1 MIPLARPDIGPR
13 EEELVLEVLRS
24 GVLSLGPVGRRFEED
39 FAAYVGT
46 RHAAAVSSGTA
57 GLHLAV
63 RLAGVGAGD
72 EVITSPF
79 SFVAS
84 ANCALYEGATP
95 VFADIDPVTFNIDPA
110 AVEAAITPRTRAIVP
125 VHVFGLPCD
134 IEAINEIARK
144 HDLAVIEDAA
154 EAIGARRRGRL
165 IGTHGN
171 PAVFAFYP
179 NKQMTTGEGGMV
191 TTDDPVL
198 HAGLK
203 SLSNQ
208 GRSDT
213 GDWLEHDRLGYNYR
227 LDDVSA
233 AIGVGQVERLD
244 ELLASRAS
252 VAARYDALLGDIE
265 GVSTPAVV
273 EGDERSWF
281 VYVVE
286 LHPQADRNAVMA
298 RLQAS
303 GVACKPY
310 LPAIHLQP
318 FYRQLGHRE
327 GELPVCESVSARTLA
342 LPFFGAITEA
352 EQHTVAHGARGGRGG
367 VVALVAAALPHPV
380 QVVRSTTAYLLA
392 PAPLDDGVAY
402 LTVPRQVRRP
412 GRRGADLRRPAGGRS
427 GRRAS
432 ARCSTSA
439 ATWRRS
445 ATPSAR
451 RSATASTWSTACRP
465 RRAAATSRGPA

>member
-1 MIPLARPDIGPR
+1 M
-13 EEELVLEVLRS
+13 
-24 GVLSLGPVGRRFEED
+24 
-39 FAAYVGT
+39 
-46 RHAAAVSSGTA
+46 
-57 GLHLAV
+57 

-110 AVEAAITPRTRAIVP
+110 AIEAAITPRTRAIVP

-191 TTDDPVL
+191 TTDDPAL
-198 HAGLK
+198 YAGLK

-213 GDWLEHDRLGYNYR
+213 GDWLEHDRLGFNYR

-233 AIGVGQVERLD
+233 AIGVG
-244 ELLASRAS
+244 AGRA
-252 VAARYDALLGDIE
+252 
-265 GVSTPAVV
+265 
-273 EGDERSWF
+273 
-281 VYVVE
+281 
-286 LHPQADRNAVMA
+286 
-298 RLQAS
+298 
-303 GVACKPY
+303 
-310 LPAIHLQP
+310 
-318 FYRQLGHRE
+318 
-327 GELPVCESVSARTLA
+327 
-342 LPFFGAITEA
+342 
-352 EQHTVAHGARGGRGG
+352 
-367 VVALVAAALPHPV
+367 
-380 QVVRSTTAYLLA
+380 
-392 PAPLDDGVAY
+392 
-402 LTVPRQVRRP
+402 
-412 GRRGADLRRPAGGRS
+412 
-427 GRRAS
+427 
-432 ARCSTSA
+432 
-439 ATWRRS
+439 
-445 ATPSAR
+445 
-451 RSATASTWSTACRP
+451 P
-465 RRAAATSRGPA
+465 RRAPRLARRGRTRATTRCSATSRACRRRPWWRATSGRGSCTWSSCIRRPTATP

>member
-1 MIPLARPDIGPR
+1 VIPLARPDIGRR

-24 GVLSLGPVGRRFEED
+24 GLLSLGPVGRRFEAD

-144 HDLAVIEDAA
+144 HDLHVIEDAA

-191 TTDDPVL
+191 TTDDPAL

-233 AIGVGQVERLD
+233 AIGVAQVERLD
-244 ELLASRAS
+244 EILASRAA
-252 VAARYDALLGDIE
+252 VAATYDALLGDLE

-273 EGDERSWF
+273 SGDERSWF

-298 RLQAS
+298 RLQES

-318 FYRQLGHRE
+318 FYRELGHRE

-352 EQHTVAHGARGGRGG
+352 EQHTVA
-367 VVALVAAALPHPV
+367 AALEAAV
-380 QVVRSTTAYLLA
+380 ETSWRS
-392 PAPLDDGVAY
+392 
-402 LTVPRQVRRP
+402 
-412 GRRGADLRRPAGGRS
+412 
-427 GRRAS
+427 
-432 ARCSTSA
+432 
-439 ATWRRS
+439 
-445 ATPSAR
+445 
-451 RSATASTWSTACRP
+451 
-465 RRAAATSRGPA
+465 

>member
-1 MIPLARPDIGPR
+1 MIPLARPDVGAR

-24 GVLSLGPVGRRFEED
+24 GMLSLGPVGRRFEED
-39 FAAYVGT
+39 FAAWVGT
-46 RHAAAVSSGTA
+46 RFAAGVSSGTA

-63 RLAGVGAGD
+63 RLAGVGPGD

-134 IEAINEIARK
+134 IEAINDLARR

-154 EAIGARRRGRL
+154 EAVGARRRGRL

-191 TTDDPVL
+191 TTDDEAV

-203 SLSNQ
+203 SLANQ

-213 GDWLEHDRLGYNYR
+213 GDWLEHDRLGFNYR

-233 AIGVGQVERLD
+233 AIGVAQVERLGAI
-244 ELLASRAS
+244 LAQRAA
-252 VAARYDALLGDIE
+252 VAARYDDLLGEIE
-265 GVSTPAVV
+265 GVSTPVVV

-286 LHPQADRNAVMA
+286 LHPLLDRNAVMR
-298 RLQAS
+298 RLQEA

-318 FYRQLGHRE
+318 FYRARGHRE

-342 LPFFGAITEA
+342 VPFFGAISEA
-352 EQHTVAHGARGGRGG
+352 EQATVADELQRA
-367 VVALVAAALPHPV
+367 VEASW
-380 QVVRSTTAYLLA
+380 RS
-392 PAPLDDGVAY
+392 
-402 LTVPRQVRRP
+402 
-412 GRRGADLRRPAGGRS
+412 
-427 GRRAS
+427 
-432 ARCSTSA
+432 
-439 ATWRRS
+439 
-445 ATPSAR
+445 
-451 RSATASTWSTACRP
+451 
-465 RRAAATSRGPA
+465 

>member
-24 GVLSLGPVGRRFEED
+24 GVLSLGPVGRQFEES
-39 FAAYVGT
+39 FASYVGT

-110 AVEAAITPRTRAIVP
+110 AIEAAITPRTRAIVP

-134 IEAINEIARK
+134 IEAINAIARK
-144 HDLAVIEDAA
+144 HDLKVIEDAA

-191 TTDDPVL
+191 TTDDPAL

-213 GDWLEHDRLGYNYR
+213 GDWLEHDRLGFNYR

-233 AIGVGQVERLD
+233 AIGVGAGR
-244 ELLASRAS
+244 
-252 VAARYDALLGDIE
+252 AARRA
-265 GVSTPAVV
+265 
-273 EGDERSWF
+273 
-281 VYVVE
+281 
-286 LHPQADRNAVMA
+286 A
-298 RLQAS
+298 RL
-303 GVACKPY
+303 
-310 LPAIHLQP
+310 
-318 FYRQLGHRE
+318 
-327 GELPVCESVSARTLA
+327 AR
-342 LPFFGAITEA
+342 
-352 EQHTVAHGARGGRGG
+352 RGRG
-367 VVALVAAALPHPV
+367 A
-380 QVVRSTTAYLLA
+380 
-392 PAPLDDGVAY
+392 
-402 LTVPRQVRRP
+402 
-412 GRRGADLRRPAGGRS
+412 LRRPARRHRGRVDAGRGR
-427 GRRAS
+427 GRRALVVRLRGG
-432 ARCSTSA
+432 AASA
-439 ATWRRS
+439 A
-445 ATPSAR
+445 P
-451 RSATASTWSTACRP
+451 TAMP
-465 RRAAATSRGPA
+465 

>member
-1 MIPLARPDIGPR
+1 MARADGGDDGRRRERRRARGPGCRVIPLARPDVGAR

-24 GVLSLGPVGRRFEED
+24 GMLSLGPVGRRFEED
-39 FAAYVGT
+39 FAAFIGT
-46 RHAAAVSSGTA
+46 RFAAGVSSGTA

-110 AVEAAITPRTRAIVP
+110 AVEAAITARTRAIVP

-134 IEAINEIARK
+134 IEAINDIARR
-144 HDLAVIEDAA
+144 HDLAVVEDAA
-154 EAIGARRRGRL
+154 EAIGASRRGRR

-191 TTDDPVL
+191 TTDDEAVY
-198 HAGLK
+198 AGLK
-203 SLSNQ
+203 SLANQ

-213 GDWLEHDRLGYNYR
+213 GDWLEHDRLGFNYR

-233 AIGVGQVERLD
+233 AIGVAQVERLD
-244 ELLASRAS
+244 AILARRGA
-252 VAARYDALLGDIE
+252 VAARYDDLLGEIE

-273 EGDERSWF
+273 DGDQRSWF

-286 LHPQADRNAVMA
+286 LHPLIDRNAVMR
-298 RLQAS
+298 RLQDV

-318 FYRQLGHRE
+318 FYRSRGHRE

-342 LPFFGAITEA
+342 VPFFGAISEA
-352 EQHTVAHGARGGRGG
+352 EQTTVAEQLQRA
-367 VVALVAAALPHPV
+367 VEASW
-380 QVVRSTTAYLLA
+380 RS
-392 PAPLDDGVAY
+392 
-402 LTVPRQVRRP
+402 
-412 GRRGADLRRPAGGRS
+412 
-427 GRRAS
+427 
-432 ARCSTSA
+432 
-439 ATWRRS
+439 
-445 ATPSAR
+445 
-451 RSATASTWSTACRP
+451 
-465 RRAAATSRGPA
+465 

>member
-1 MIPLARPDIGPR
+1 MARGDGGDDRRRRARGPVCSVIPLARPDVGPR

-24 GVLSLGPVGRRFEED
+24 GLLSLGPVGRRFEED
-39 FAAYVGT
+39 FAAWVGT
-46 RHAAAVSSGTA
+46 RFAAGVSSGTA

-63 RLAGVGAGD
+63 RLAGVGPGD

-95 VFADIDPVTFNIDPA
+95 VFADIDPVTFNIDPV

-134 IEAINEIARK
+134 IEAINEIAGR

-154 EAIGARRRGRL
+154 EAIGASRRGRR

-191 TTDDPVL
+191 TTDDPAV

-203 SLSNQ
+203 SLANQ

-213 GDWLEHDRLGYNYR
+213 GDWLEHDRLGFNYR

-233 AIGVGQVERLD
+233 AIGVAQVERLD
-244 ELLASRAS
+244 AILAQRAA
-252 VAARYDALLGDIE
+252 VAARYDELLGDIE

-273 EGDERSWF
+273 DGDERSWF

-286 LHPQADRNAVMA
+286 LHPLLDRNAVMR
-298 RLQAS
+298 RLQEV

-318 FYRQLGHRE
+318 FYRARGHRE

-342 LPFFGAITEA
+342 VPFFGAISEA
-352 EQHTVAHGARGGRGG
+352 EQSTVAEELQRA
-367 VVALVAAALPHPV
+367 VEASW
-380 QVVRSTTAYLLA
+380 RS
-392 PAPLDDGVAY
+392 
-402 LTVPRQVRRP
+402 
-412 GRRGADLRRPAGGRS
+412 
-427 GRRAS
+427 
-432 ARCSTSA
+432 
-439 ATWRRS
+439 
-445 ATPSAR
+445 
-451 RSATASTWSTACRP
+451 
-465 RRAAATSRGPA
+465 